1 MIYFLKYF
9 LKKKKNLY
17 DLIFFHIFAYN
28 LIFFYEQLTETLMKR
43 ILLLLVMMLSF
54 AGANAQKQGFISTG
68 QNVNVRTGPGKQYP
82 LAKEDFSEEP
92 CQLDKGM
99 LVRYLGKKKNGFC
112 YVEVS
117 SMITEYYCKGWVSA
131 KYLRPVKLCPRCNG
145 EGYTDVE
152 GFCEGKKC
160 TRCGTK
166 GYIR

>member
-1 MIYFLKYF
+1 
-9 LKKKKNLY
+9 
-17 DLIFFHIFAYN
+17 
-28 LIFFYEQLTETLMKR
+28 MKR

-112 YVEVS
+112 YVEGS
-117 SMITEYYCKGWVSA
+117 SIITEYYCKGWVSA
-131 KYLRPVKLCPRCNG
+131 KYLRPVRIING
-145 EGYTDVE
+145 KRSVCGFFSRLLYVE
-152 GFCEGKKC
+152 SFAGC
-160 TRCGTK
+160 TSHRLVTYSVCD
-166 GYIR
+166 R